1 MIRTQGTVARKAYTN
16 STGQAIQVQITTP
29 DGVVKTVNGRGH
41 TIFAFPYQTPFVANS
56 RYYLFSIPQKEI
68 ENNPN
73 L

>member
-1 MIRTQGTVARKAYTN
+1 MRKPFTN
-16 STGQAIQVQITTP
+16 SSGQPIQVQITTP
-29 DGVVKTVNGRGH
+29 EGVVKTVNGRGH
-41 TIFAFPYQTPFVANS
+41 TIFAFPDQSAFVPNS